1 MALFGRRKQ
10 KRPDPPPRDLAGDA
24 AAMRDA
30 LAAMQAERGGA
41 GGEIDLRAIVR
52 DLLGGEVAAP
62 TSDVSAL
69 VGLHTSPDDFYAKEV
84 RPSWEGLSELQR
96 AQRLDG
102 FIELSAMLDAGAAG
116 AGLPAEMSAV
126 VHTKTLLL
134 AWAFDE
140 TYGYLSR
147 LARGRPVEPEV

>member
-1 MALFGRRKQ
+1 MALFGLRKQ
-10 KRPDPPPRDLAGDA
+10 KRPEPPPRDLAGDA
-24 AAMRDA
+24 AAMREA
-30 LAAMQAERGGA
+30 LAAMQAERGGV
-41 GGEIDLRAIVR
+41 GSEIDLRAIVR

-69 VGLHTSPDDFYAKEV
+69 VRRNTDPDEFYGNEL

-102 FIELSAMLDAGAAG
+102 FIELSEMLDAGPAG
-116 AGLPAEMSAV
+116 AGLPPEMSAV

-147 LARGRPVEPEV
+147 LARGGAAEAEV